1 MPTPLDPG
9 SAMRRRSAGCGL
21 FRLAPGSHGAA
32 PVDTGAECED
42 ALVAKT
48 LVKARDEAFDGYHQA
63 LAAHQTPRPA
73 RHVDPA
79 IAQAIESQ
87 TRAL

>member
-1 MPTPLDPG
+1 MSTRD
-9 SAMRRRSAGCGL
+9 
-21 FRLAPGSHGAA
+21 GAS
-32 PVDTGAECED
+32 
-42 ALVAKT
+42 
-48 LVKARDEAFDGYHQA
+48 DGYHQA
-63 LAAHQTPRPA
+63 LAAHQTPRLA

>member
-1 MPTPLDPG
+1 M
-9 SAMRRRSAGCGL
+9 
-21 FRLAPGSHGAA
+21 
-32 PVDTGAECED
+32 
-42 ALVAKT
+42 
-48 LVKARDEAFDGYHQA
+48 KARDEAFDGYHQA